1 MKGKNKEEDEQEQLR
16 RLRLPKE
23 TEVLGTVEQLLGG
36 SRMLVRCK
44 DDKLRVSRIPGKMKR
59 RIWVREGD
67 VVIIKP
73 WDVQSDKKGDVIW
86 RYTKPQVARLMQQ
99 GLL

>member
-1 MKGKNKEEDEQEQLR
+1 VIDVAVVEDEEQLR
-16 RLRLPKE
+16 RLRMPRE
-23 TEVLGTVEQLLGG
+23 TEVFGTVEQLLGA

-44 DDKLRVSRIPGKMKR
+44 DDKLRVSRIPGKMRR

-67 VVIIKP
+67 IVIVKP
-73 WDVQSDKKGDVIW
+73 WEVQGDKKGDVVW
-86 RYTKPQVARLMQQ
+86 RYTKPQVARLIQQ

>member
-1 MKGKNKEEDEQEQLR
+1 LKGKNKEEDEQEQLR

>member
-1 MKGKNKEEDEQEQLR
+1 MIDVAVVEDEEQLR
-16 RLRLPKE
+16 RLRMPRE
-23 TEVLGTVEQLLGG
+23 TEVFGTVEQLLGA

-44 DDKLRVSRIPGKMKR
+44 DDKLRVSRIPGKMRR

-67 VVIIKP
+67 IVIVKP
-73 WDVQSDKKGDVIW
+73 WEVQGDKKGDVVW
-86 RYTKPQVARLMQQ
+86 RYTKPQVARLIQQ